1 MDIIQ
6 GLIETGNAGK
16 SGWRIV
22 NNGGAIGVLNNRTSN
37 VYFSILNDGGI
48 GTSSNVPSSLINSYS
63 GINVSNYSG
72 SGNVVSTGGTG
83 GTGGSSQWTTSGSKI
98 YYNNGNVGNV
108 GIGTL
113 DPIAPLH
120 IYNNAITAVLPT
132 EIVVAGAT
140 SATISGTTDRYISFP
155 YSGSATTKDY
165 TFTTTEA
172 LICDILIVG
181 GGGAGGTVIGG
192 GGGAGSIIYAT
203 NFNISEGSYT
213 INVGRG
219 GIATTATSGGGAIV
233 GGSGA
238 SSSAFG
244 ATALGGG
251 GGGIYNGVGGVAG
264 GSGGGG
270 GGGVI
275 QASGG
280 AGGSFGASGSKIIG
294 GTIIPSA
301 TFKEYLSNDGGYV
314 YYYQNGGNSQSTI
327 AGGGGG
333 AGGVGGGTRNDT
345 TKTSANGNGGDGKSY
360 DITGT
365 SITYGGGGGAGGHKG
380 SLASIS
386 NGLGGSGG
394 GGNGVNDTTTSS
406 SGTQGD
412 DGKGG
417 GGGGSSYNSSPT
429 GIKGGNGGSGIVIIR
444 YRRQTQPSVSNARLL
459 LDATTTGTA
468 TVEFRR
474 GTGADAQNDYRFIN
488 DSNGSLKLQCENTTQ
503 VFGNTV
509 ADLAWFSSNETIIHK
524 NTTMNG
530 RVGIGTVYHASR
542 SLDVVGDA
550 NVSGVLS
557 VAGSLSVTS
566 NAIITN
572 SITSNTSFTIHNG
585 LLPPLPNEITVV
597 PLAKEISAVP
607 LANEIVVAGTTSGII
622 GADRYIIFTSGSSAF
637 NVPTG
642 GINCDIFM
650 IGGGGGGGND
660 CGGGGGAGAS
670 IIAINQFISTGNYTV
685 SVGAGGVATT
695 PYGGQN
701 GSNGGDSSIGSLYV
715 AKGGGAGN
723 GGGTA
728 GGGPIGGCSG
738 GSSFNSTSFNNTLT
752 STTNVVNSVTNISP
766 STTTTYSVLGRT
778 GGNSASPAVSG
789 QFKGGGGGGIGASGT
804 AGTSTVC
811 GVGGTGI
818 YEVTIN
824 STTYNLRS
832 HFTNNGTF
840 GVQDGTTSNYYVG
853 GGGGAGGWNGSGGLT
868 YITGGRGGGGNGADA
883 GTAVVSGPGPTFSG
897 LSATA
902 NTGGGGGG
910 GAGYYGIGGNGGS
923 GIVIIRYRKPPAE
936 ITTETTS
943 GIIGGDRVIMFPYTG
958 TGTTKD
964 YSFTTT
970 ENLICDILVVGGGGG
985 GGHNHGGGGGGGAVV
1000 FINSVVL
1007 NNASYTIK
1015 VGAGGAKGTRSTTNF
1030 GGLKGNDTII
1040 TLNGTDILKA
1050 EGGGGGGQGSTVGSI
1065 GNGGSGG
1072 GGDGYRD
1079 ALSVYNN
1086 GVVGTGSIKNYNGTT
1101 GVLYGNNGGSYYL
1114 ATSGTYINKAGAG
1127 GGGGG
1132 AGQIGSN
1139 ATKVN
1144 VAGNGGNGISS
1155 AIINGTTYNFVDL
1168 FGTTY
1173 GTNDDNNN
1181 TRYFG
1186 GGGGGGTWAANAGD
1200 APAGD
1205 IGGTVISGS
1214 GGKGGGGLGALQS
1227 TTNGFSGSANTGGG
1241 GGGGSYGAVDSSVDG
1256 GNGGSGIVIIRYRK
1270 PPGDIITET
1279 ISGIVG
1285 TTDRYTIFPYTG
1297 TGTTKDYSFT
1307 TTESL
1312 SCDILVVGGGG
1323 GGAKTDGGG
1332 GGAGGLLYIQNTSLN
1347 GNYTVSVGKGGLGGA
1362 SVNQIGLVGNK
1373 GNNSSFL
1380 GTNANYIAY
1389 GGGGGGYG
1397 WPSKVEPSNLGPY
1410 GSSGGLGTGD
1420 QTREFFNV
1428 NTSGQGYLGGLGTAS
1443 QGGGGGGGSGGI
1455 GVNSGNGGIGT
1466 QINITGSN
1474 LYYAGGGGGGHN
1486 PNGTSGGLGGGG
1498 SATFLIG
1505 NNATYYGGGGGGGG
1519 ANAGDGGNGFEG
1531 IVIVRYR
1538 KLPKE
1543 IVVAGTTSTV
1553 IGSTDRCIVF
1563 PYTGSASTTD
1573 YSFTTTEA
1581 LSCDILIVGGG
1592 GGGACFGGGGGGGQV
1607 LYAINLPLSSSSA
1620 LSIQVGR
1627 GGITTQPLTF
1637 SENGI
1642 SSTLTI
1648 GGITYTANG
1657 GGGGAGR
1664 DRSNYASFRPAG
1676 GTGGSG
1682 GGGQAPDSSPD
1693 GPGGISNK
1701 TNYAGWISNGN
1712 AGGIG
1717 TGLHY
1722 GGGGGGAGAIG
1733 GNGVNLTSGGIGG
1746 VGVNLGSTFTTTV
1759 GASGWFGGGGGG
1771 VTYQSGTAGTGGTGG
1786 GGAGGTWSPNVPNGV
1801 NGTAN
1806 TGGGGGSSGLKSS
1819 DYLPGIGGAGGS
1831 GIVIIRYRLPSA
1843 ISSSSI
1849 NFIRG
1854 TTADTNNDYKVGNFN
1869 GEFKV
1874 ISSVTSGTSNI
1885 DTDYIRITTAGA
1897 ITNPSGT
1904 ANWNIG
1910 SDRRIKENIERAS
1923 YDKCFENINR
1933 LELNRFNYVSGFNTV
1948 NRDRTQLGFI
1958 AQEVYD
1964 VFPKSISSQGY
1975 YSDTL
1980 NIPDLLSIDIS
1991 QINYSLYGAVK
2002 KLIEINNDKDNRLKA
2017 LDDELKT
2024 IETILNITQETVAS
2038 NVVLEP
2044 VISMTSNVVLEEMT
2058 SNITVDS

>member
-72 SGNVVSTGGTG
+72 TGSVVSTGGTG
-83 GTGGSSQWTTSGSKI
+83 GTGGSSQWTTSGTKI
-98 YYNNGNVGNV
+98 YYNNGNVG
-108 GIGTL
+108 IGTL
-113 DPIAPLH
+113 DPVAPLH

-140 SATISGTTDRYISFP
+140 SATISGTTDRVISFP

-172 LICDILIVG
+172 LNCDILIVG

-219 GIATTATSGGGAIV
+219 GIATTATSGGGGIV

-251 GGGIYNGVGGVAG
+251 GGGQYNGNSGLVG
-264 GSGGGG
+264 GSGGGC

-280 AGGSFGASGSKIIG
+280 AGGSFGASGSKTIG

-314 YYYQNGGNSQSTI
+314 YYYQNGGNSFSTI

-333 AGGVGGGTRNDT
+333 AGGVGGGARNDT

-365 SITYGGGGGAGGHKG
+365 SITYGGGGGAGAHKG
-380 SLASIS
+380 GLSSIS

-444 YRRQTQPSVSNARLL
+444 YRRQTQSSVSNARLL

-474 GTGADAQNDYRFIN
+474 GTGADAQNDFRIIN
-488 DSNGSLKLQCENTTQ
+488 DSNGSLKLQCENSAQPTQ

-597 PLAKEISAVP
+597 PLAS
-607 LANEIVVAGTTSGII
+607 EIVV
-622 GADRYIIFTSGSSAF
+622 
-637 NVPTG
+637 TG
-642 GINCDIFM
+642 
-650 IGGGGGGGND
+650 
-660 CGGGGGAGAS
+660 
-670 IIAINQFISTGNYTV
+670 
-685 SVGAGGVATT
+685 
-695 PYGGQN
+695 
-701 GSNGGDSSIGSLYV
+701 
-715 AKGGGAGN
+715 
-723 GGGTA
+723 
-728 GGGPIGGCSG
+728 
-738 GSSFNSTSFNNTLT
+738 
-752 STTNVVNSVTNISP
+752 
-766 STTTTYSVLGRT
+766 
-778 GGNSASPAVSG
+778 
-789 QFKGGGGGGIGASGT
+789 
-804 AGTSTVC
+804 
-811 GVGGTGI
+811 
-818 YEVTIN
+818 
-824 STTYNLRS
+824 
-832 HFTNNGTF
+832 
-840 GVQDGTTSNYYVG
+840 
-853 GGGGAGGWNGSGGLT
+853 
-868 YITGGRGGGGNGADA
+868 
-883 GTAVVSGPGPTFSG
+883 
-897 LSATA
+897 
-902 NTGGGGGG
+902 
-910 GAGYYGIGGNGGS
+910 
-923 GIVIIRYRKPPAE
+923 
-936 ITTETTS
+936 TTS

-985 GGHNHGGGGGGGAVV
+985 GAHNHGGGGGGGAVV

-1050 EGGGGGGQGSTVGSI
+1050 EGGGGGGQGSAVGSI

-1186 GGGGGGTWAANAGD
+1186 GGGGGGTWAAVATD

-1205 IGGTVISGS
+1205 IGGVTINGS

-1227 TTNGFSGSANTGGG
+1227 TTNGISGSANTGGG
-1241 GGGGSYGAVDSSVDG
+1241 GGGGSYGSTDSSVDG
-1256 GNGGSGIVIIRYRK
+1256 GAGGSGIVIIRYRK
-1270 PPGDIITET
+1270 PPADIINET

-1297 TGTTKDYSFT
+1297 TGATKDYSFT

-1420 QTREFFNV
+1420 QTRESFNV

-1563 PYTGSASTTD
+1563 PYSGSAATKD

-1592 GGGACFGGGGGGGQV
+1592 GSGGSGTGPGGGGGGIS
-1607 LYAINLPLSSSSA
+1607 YYTN
-1620 LSIQVGR
+1620 
-1627 GGITTQPLTF
+1627 F
-1637 SENGI
+1637 NI
-1642 SSTLTI
+1642 SSTNFTINVGSGGAVVYTPNNGIAGQSSSVGIGSTTLLATGGAGGLYTTSKGGISGTGIINNVASGGLSGGAGAITGPNYEMPGGAGAGTVGGNVSYGGGI
-1648 GGITYTANG
+1648 GGNGLQFSITGTSTYYAGGGGGGWNG
-1657 GGGGAGR
+1657 NASGGAGGLGGGGAGG
-1664 DRSNYASFRPAG
+1664 FPAING
-1676 GTGGSG
+1676 LPGT
-1682 GGGQAPDSSPD
+1682 
-1693 GPGGISNK
+1693 
-1701 TNYAGWISNGN
+1701 
-1712 AGGIG
+1712 
-1717 TGLHY
+1717 
-1722 GGGGGGAGAIG
+1722 GGGGGGANNFNSSYA
-1733 GNGVNLTSGGIGG
+1733 T
-1746 VGVNLGSTFTTTV
+1746 
-1759 GASGWFGGGGGG
+1759 
-1771 VTYQSGTAGTGGTGG
+1771 QS
-1786 GGAGGTWSPNVPNGV
+1786 S
-1801 NGTAN
+1801 
-1806 TGGGGGSSGLKSS
+1806 
-1819 DYLPGIGGAGGS
+1819 GAGGS

-1874 ISSVTSGTSNI
+1874 ISSVSSGTSNI

-1948 NRDRTQLGFI
+1948 NRDKTQLGFI

-1964 VFPKSISSQGY
+1964 VFPKSISTQGY

-2024 IETILNITQETVAS
+2024 IETILNITPDTVAS
-2038 NVVLEP
+2038 NVVLEEMTSNVVLEP
-2044 VISMTSNVVLEEMT
+2044 VILMTSNVVLEEMT
-2058 SNITVDS
+2058 SNTVDT

>member
-72 SGNVVSTGGTG
+72 TGSVVSTGGTG

-98 YYNNGNVGNV
+98 YYNNGNVG
-108 GIGTL
+108 IGTL
-113 DPIAPLH
+113 DPVAPLH

-140 SATISGTTDRYISFP
+140 SATISGTTDRVISFP

-172 LICDILIVG
+172 LNCDILIVG

-219 GIATTATSGGGAIV
+219 GIATTATSGGGGIV

-251 GGGIYNGVGGVAG
+251 GGGQYNGNSGLVG
-264 GSGGGG
+264 GSGGGC
-270 GGGVI
+270 GGGVN
-275 QASGG
+275 QAAGG
-280 AGGSFGASGSKIIG
+280 AGGSFGVSGSKTIG

-314 YYYQNGGNSQSTI
+314 YYYQNGGNSYSTI

-333 AGGVGGGTRNDT
+333 AGGVGGGARNDT

-365 SITYGGGGGAGGHKG
+365 SITYGGGGGAGAHKG
-380 SLASIS
+380 GLSSIL

-444 YRRQTQPSVSNARLL
+444 YRRQTQSSVSNARLL

-474 GTGADAQNDYRFIN
+474 GTGADAQNDFRIIN
-488 DSNGSLKLQCENTTQ
+488 DTNGSLKLQCENSAQPTQ

-607 LANEIVVAGTTSGII
+607 LANEIVVPGTTSGII

-650 IGGGGGGGND
+650 IGGGGSGGND

-685 SVGAGGVATT
+685 SVGAGGIATT

-832 HFTNNGTF
+832 HFTNN
-840 GVQDGTTSNYYVG
+840 
-853 GGGGAGGWNGSGGLT
+853 
-868 YITGGRGGGGNGADA
+868 
-883 GTAVVSGPGPTFSG
+883 
-897 LSATA
+897 
-902 NTGGGGGG
+902 
-910 GAGYYGIGGNGGS
+910 
-923 GIVIIRYRKPPAE
+923 
-936 ITTETTS
+936 
-943 GIIGGDRVIMFPYTG
+943 
-958 TGTTKD
+958 
-964 YSFTTT
+964 
-970 ENLICDILVVGGGGG
+970 
-985 GGHNHGGGGGGGAVV
+985 
-1000 FINSVVL
+1000 
-1007 NNASYTIK
+1007 
-1015 VGAGGAKGTRSTTNF
+1015 
-1030 GGLKGNDTII
+1030 
-1040 TLNGTDILKA
+1040 
-1050 EGGGGGGQGSTVGSI
+1050 
-1065 GNGGSGG
+1065 
-1072 GGDGYRD
+1072 
-1079 ALSVYNN
+1079 
-1086 GVVGTGSIKNYNGTT
+1086 
-1101 GVLYGNNGGSYYL
+1101 
-1114 ATSGTYINKAGAG
+1114 
-1127 GGGGG
+1127 
-1132 AGQIGSN
+1132 
-1139 ATKVN
+1139 
-1144 VAGNGGNGISS
+1144 
-1155 AIINGTTYNFVDL
+1155 
-1168 FGTTY
+1168 
-1173 GTNDDNNN
+1173 
-1181 TRYFG
+1181 
-1186 GGGGGGTWAANAGD
+1186 
-1200 APAGD
+1200 
-1205 IGGTVISGS
+1205 
-1214 GGKGGGGLGALQS
+1214 
-1227 TTNGFSGSANTGGG
+1227 
-1241 GGGGSYGAVDSSVDG
+1241 
-1256 GNGGSGIVIIRYRK
+1256 
-1270 PPGDIITET
+1270 
-1279 ISGIVG
+1279 
-1285 TTDRYTIFPYTG
+1285 
-1297 TGTTKDYSFT
+1297 
-1307 TTESL
+1307 
-1312 SCDILVVGGGG
+1312 
-1323 GGAKTDGGG
+1323 
-1332 GGAGGLLYIQNTSLN
+1332 
-1347 GNYTVSVGKGGLGGA
+1347 
-1362 SVNQIGLVGNK
+1362 
-1373 GNNSSFL
+1373 
-1380 GTNANYIAY
+1380 
-1389 GGGGGGYG
+1389 
-1397 WPSKVEPSNLGPY
+1397 
-1410 GSSGGLGTGD
+1410 
-1420 QTREFFNV
+1420 
-1428 NTSGQGYLGGLGTAS
+1428 
-1443 QGGGGGGGSGGI
+1443 
-1455 GVNSGNGGIGT
+1455 
-1466 QINITGSN
+1466 
-1474 LYYAGGGGGGHN
+1474 
-1486 PNGTSGGLGGGG
+1486 
-1498 SATFLIG
+1498 
-1505 NNATYYGGGGGGGG
+1505 
-1519 ANAGDGGNGFEG
+1519 
-1531 IVIVRYR
+1531 
-1538 KLPKE
+1538 
-1543 IVVAGTTSTV
+1543 
-1553 IGSTDRCIVF
+1553 
-1563 PYTGSASTTD
+1563 
-1573 YSFTTTEA
+1573 
-1581 LSCDILIVGGG
+1581 
-1592 GGGACFGGGGGGGQV
+1592 
-1607 LYAINLPLSSSSA
+1607 
-1620 LSIQVGR
+1620 
-1627 GGITTQPLTF
+1627 
-1637 SENGI
+1637 
-1642 SSTLTI
+1642 
-1648 GGITYTANG
+1648 
-1657 GGGGAGR
+1657 
-1664 DRSNYASFRPAG
+1664 
-1676 GTGGSG
+1676 
-1682 GGGQAPDSSPD
+1682 
-1693 GPGGISNK
+1693 
-1701 TNYAGWISNGN
+1701 
-1712 AGGIG
+1712 
-1717 TGLHY
+1717 
-1722 GGGGGGAGAIG
+1722 
-1733 GNGVNLTSGGIGG
+1733 
-1746 VGVNLGSTFTTTV
+1746 
-1759 GASGWFGGGGGG
+1759 
-1771 VTYQSGTAGTGGTGG
+1771 
-1786 GGAGGTWSPNVPNGV
+1786 
-1801 NGTAN
+1801 
-1806 TGGGGGSSGLKSS
+1806 
-1819 DYLPGIGGAGGS
+1819 
-1831 GIVIIRYRLPSA
+1831 
-1843 ISSSSI
+1843 
-1849 NFIRG
+1849 
-1854 TTADTNNDYKVGNFN
+1854 
-1869 GEFKV
+1869 
-1874 ISSVTSGTSNI
+1874 
-1885 DTDYIRITTAGA
+1885 
-1897 ITNPSGT
+1897 
-1904 ANWNIG
+1904 
-1910 SDRRIKENIERAS
+1910 
-1923 YDKCFENINR
+1923 
-1933 LELNRFNYVSGFNTV
+1933 
-1948 NRDRTQLGFI
+1948 
-1958 AQEVYD
+1958 
-1964 VFPKSISSQGY
+1964 
-1975 YSDTL
+1975 
-1980 NIPDLLSIDIS
+1980 
-1991 QINYSLYGAVK
+1991 
-2002 KLIEINNDKDNRLKA
+2002 
-2017 LDDELKT
+2017 
-2024 IETILNITQETVAS
+2024 
-2038 NVVLEP
+2038 
-2044 VISMTSNVVLEEMT
+2044 
-2058 SNITVDS
+2058 

>member
-37 VYFSILNDGGI
+37 VYFSILNDGAI
-48 GTSSNVPSSLINSYS
+48 GTSSNVPSTLINSYS

-72 SGNVVSTGGTG
+72 SGNVVSIG
-83 GTGGSSQWTTSGSKI
+83 GTGGSSQWTTAGVKI
-98 YYNNGNVGNV
+98 YYNSCNV
-108 GIGTL
+108 GIGTI

-120 IYNNAITAVLPT
+120 IYN
-132 EIVVAGAT
+132 
-140 SATISGTTDRYISFP
+140 
-155 YSGSATTKDY
+155 
-165 TFTTTEA
+165 
-172 LICDILIVG
+172 
-181 GGGAGGTVIGG
+181 TVN
-192 GGGAGSIIYAT
+192 T
-203 NFNISEGSYT
+203 
-213 INVGRG
+213 
-219 GIATTATSGGGAIV
+219 
-233 GGSGA
+233 
-238 SSSAFG
+238 
-244 ATALGGG
+244 
-251 GGGIYNGVGGVAG
+251 
-264 GSGGGG
+264 
-270 GGGVI
+270 
-275 QASGG
+275 
-280 AGGSFGASGSKIIG
+280 
-294 GTIIPSA
+294 
-301 TFKEYLSNDGGYV
+301 
-314 YYYQNGGNSQSTI
+314 
-327 AGGGGG
+327 
-333 AGGVGGGTRNDT
+333 
-345 TKTSANGNGGDGKSY
+345 
-360 DITGT
+360 
-365 SITYGGGGGAGGHKG
+365 
-380 SLASIS
+380 
-386 NGLGGSGG
+386 
-394 GGNGVNDTTTSS
+394 
-406 SGTQGD
+406 
-412 DGKGG
+412 
-417 GGGGSSYNSSPT
+417 
-429 GIKGGNGGSGIVIIR
+429 
-444 YRRQTQPSVSNARLL
+444 RLL
-459 LDATTTGTA
+459 LDATTAGTA

-474 GTGADAQNDYRFIN
+474 GTGVDAQNDYRFIN
-488 DSNGSLKLQCENTTQ
+488 DSNSSNSSNGCLKLQCENSTQ
-503 VFGNTV
+503 VFGNTA

-530 RVGIGTVYHASR
+530 RVGIGTVYHATR

-550 NVSGVLS
+550 NVSGILS

-566 NAIITN
+566 NAVLTN

-585 LLPPLPNEITVV
+585 LLPPLPNEIAVV

-607 LANEIVVAGTTSGII
+607 LASEIVVAGTTSGII

-650 IGGGGGGGND
+650 IGGGGSGGND

-670 IIAINQFISTGNYTV
+670 IISINQFISTGNYTV

-695 PYGGQN
+695 PSGGQN
-701 GSNGGDSSIGSLYV
+701 GSNGGDSSIGSLYI

-738 GSSFNSTSFNNTLT
+738 GSSFSSTSFNNTLT

-778 GGNSASPAVSG
+778 GGNSVSPAVGG

-804 AGTSTVC
+804 AGTSTTS

-840 GVQDGTTSNYYVG
+840 GVQDGTTSNYYIG

-868 YITGGRGGGGNGADA
+868 YISGGKGGGGNGADA
-883 GTAVVSGPGPTFSG
+883 GTTVVSGPGPTFSG

-923 GIVIIRYRKPPAE
+923 GIVIIRYRKPPVE

-943 GIIGGDRVIMFPYTG
+943 GIIGGDRVISFPYTG
-958 TGTTKD
+958 TGATKD
-964 YSFTTT
+964 YSITTT
-970 ENLICDILVVGGGGG
+970 ENLICDILVVAGGGG
-985 GGHNHGGGGGGGAVV
+985 GGHNHGGGGGGGAIV

-1015 VGAGGAKGTRSTTNF
+1015 VGSGGAKGTRSTTNF

-1079 ALSVYNN
+1079 GLSVFNN
-1086 GVVGTGSIKNYNGTT
+1086 GIVGTGSIKNYNGTT
-1101 GVLYGNNGGSYYL
+1101 GVIYGNNGGSSYL
-1114 ATSGTYINKAGAG
+1114 ATSGVYLNIAGAG

-1144 VAGNGGNGISS
+1144 VGGNGGNGISS
-1155 AIINGTTYNFVDL
+1155 AIINGTTYNFVDM

-1181 TRYFG
+1181 TTRYFG

-1200 APAGD
+1200 APTGD
-1205 IGGTVISGS
+1205 IGGVTISGS
-1214 GGKGGGGLGALQS
+1214 GGKGGGGGGALLS
-1227 TTNGFSGSANTGGG
+1227 TTTGFAATANTGGG
-1241 GGGGSYGAVDSSVDG
+1241 GGGGSYNTTDSRVDG

-1270 PPGDIITET
+1270 PPGDIINET

-1285 TTDRYTIFPYTG
+1285 TADRYTIFPYTG

-1347 GNYTVSVGKGGLGGA
+1347 GYYTVSVGKGGLGGA

-1373 GNNSSFL
+1373 GNNSSFI

-1420 QTREFFNV
+1420 QTRESFNI

-1443 QGGGGGGGSGGI
+1443 QGGGGGGGSGGV

-1531 IVIVRYR
+1531 VVIVRYR

-1543 IVVAGTTSTV
+1543 IVVAGTTSTI
-1553 IGSTDRCIVF
+1553 IGSTDRCISF
-1563 PYTGSASTTD
+1563 PYSGSGATKD
-1573 YSFTTTEA
+1573 YTFTTTEA

-1592 GGGACFGGGGGGGQV
+1592 GSGGSGTGPGGGGGGIS
-1607 LYAINLPLSSSSA
+1607 YYTN
-1620 LSIQVGR
+1620 
-1627 GGITTQPLTF
+1627 F
-1637 SENGI
+1637 NI
-1642 SSTLTI
+1642 SSTNITINVGSGGSVVYTPNNGIAGQSSSVGIGSTTLLATGGAGGLYSTSKGAISGTGIINNVASGGLSGGAGAITGPNYEMPGGAGAGTVGGNVSYGGGI
-1648 GGITYTANG
+1648 GGNGLQFSITGTSTYYAGGGGGGWNG
-1657 GGGGAGR
+1657 NASGGAGGLGGGGAGG
-1664 DRSNYASFRPAG
+1664 FPAING
-1676 GTGGSG
+1676 LPGT
-1682 GGGQAPDSSPD
+1682 
-1693 GPGGISNK
+1693 
-1701 TNYAGWISNGN
+1701 
-1712 AGGIG
+1712 
-1717 TGLHY
+1717 
-1722 GGGGGGAGAIG
+1722 GGGGGGANNFNSSYA
-1733 GNGVNLTSGGIGG
+1733 T
-1746 VGVNLGSTFTTTV
+1746 
-1759 GASGWFGGGGGG
+1759 
-1771 VTYQSGTAGTGGTGG
+1771 QS
-1786 GGAGGTWSPNVPNGV
+1786 S
-1801 NGTAN
+1801 
-1806 TGGGGGSSGLKSS
+1806 
-1819 DYLPGIGGAGGS
+1819 GAGGS
-1831 GIVIIRYRLPSA
+1831 GIVIIRYRLPNPS
-1843 ISSSSI
+1843 SSSSI

-1854 TTADTNNDYKVGNFN
+1854 TVADTNHDYKVGNFN

-1874 ISSVTSGTSNI
+1874 ISSVFSASNI

-1897 ITNPSGT
+1897 ITNPAGT

-1948 NRDRTQLGFI
+1948 NRDKTQLGFI
-1958 AQEVYD
+1958 AQEVSD
-1964 VFPKSISSQGY
+1964 IFPKSISTQGY
-1975 YSDTL
+1975 YSDTI

-2002 KLIEINNDKDNRLKA
+2002 KLIEINNEKDSRLKA

-2024 IETILNITQETVAS
+2024 IETILNITPEAVATSNVTSNVSNVVLEEMTSNVILEETTSNVILEEMTSNVVLEDMTSNVILEEMTSNVVLEEMTSNVILEETTSNVILEETTSNVVLEETTS

-2044 VISMTSNVVLEEMT
+2044 VIISITSNVVLEEMT

>member
-1 MDIIQ
+1 
-6 GLIETGNAGK
+6 
-16 SGWRIV
+16 
-22 NNGGAIGVLNNRTSN
+22 
-37 VYFSILNDGGI
+37 
-48 GTSSNVPSSLINSYS
+48 
-63 GINVSNYSG
+63 
-72 SGNVVSTGGTG
+72 
-83 GTGGSSQWTTSGSKI
+83 
-98 YYNNGNVGNV
+98 
-108 GIGTL
+108 
-113 DPIAPLH
+113 
-120 IYNNAITAVLPT
+120 
-132 EIVVAGAT
+132 
-140 SATISGTTDRYISFP
+140 
-155 YSGSATTKDY
+155 
-165 TFTTTEA
+165 
-172 LICDILIVG
+172 
-181 GGGAGGTVIGG
+181 
-192 GGGAGSIIYAT
+192 
-203 NFNISEGSYT
+203 
-213 INVGRG
+213 
-219 GIATTATSGGGAIV
+219 
-233 GGSGA
+233 
-238 SSSAFG
+238 
-244 ATALGGG
+244 
-251 GGGIYNGVGGVAG
+251 
-264 GSGGGG
+264 
-270 GGGVI
+270 
-275 QASGG
+275 
-280 AGGSFGASGSKIIG
+280 
-294 GTIIPSA
+294 
-301 TFKEYLSNDGGYV
+301 
-314 YYYQNGGNSQSTI
+314 
-327 AGGGGG
+327 
-333 AGGVGGGTRNDT
+333 
-345 TKTSANGNGGDGKSY
+345 
-360 DITGT
+360 
-365 SITYGGGGGAGGHKG
+365 
-380 SLASIS
+380 
-386 NGLGGSGG
+386 
-394 GGNGVNDTTTSS
+394 
-406 SGTQGD
+406 
-412 DGKGG
+412 
-417 GGGGSSYNSSPT
+417 
-429 GIKGGNGGSGIVIIR
+429 
-444 YRRQTQPSVSNARLL
+444 
-459 LDATTTGTA
+459 
-468 TVEFRR
+468 
-474 GTGADAQNDYRFIN
+474 
-488 DSNGSLKLQCENTTQ
+488 
-503 VFGNTV
+503 
-509 ADLAWFSSNETIIHK
+509 
-524 NTTMNG
+524 
-530 RVGIGTVYHASR
+530 
-542 SLDVVGDA
+542 
-550 NVSGVLS
+550 
-557 VAGSLSVTS
+557 
-566 NAIITN
+566 
-572 SITSNTSFTIHNG
+572 
-585 LLPPLPNEITVV
+585 
-597 PLAKEISAVP
+597 
-607 LANEIVVAGTTSGII
+607 
-622 GADRYIIFTSGSSAF
+622 
-637 NVPTG
+637 
-642 GINCDIFM
+642 
-650 IGGGGGGGND
+650 
-660 CGGGGGAGAS
+660 
-670 IIAINQFISTGNYTV
+670 
-685 SVGAGGVATT
+685 
-695 PYGGQN
+695 
-701 GSNGGDSSIGSLYV
+701 
-715 AKGGGAGN
+715 
-723 GGGTA
+723 
-728 GGGPIGGCSG
+728 
-738 GSSFNSTSFNNTLT
+738 
-752 STTNVVNSVTNISP
+752 
-766 STTTTYSVLGRT
+766 
-778 GGNSASPAVSG
+778 
-789 QFKGGGGGGIGASGT
+789 
-804 AGTSTVC
+804 
-811 GVGGTGI
+811 
-818 YEVTIN
+818 
-824 STTYNLRS
+824 
-832 HFTNNGTF
+832 
-840 GVQDGTTSNYYVG
+840 
-853 GGGGAGGWNGSGGLT
+853 
-868 YITGGRGGGGNGADA
+868 
-883 GTAVVSGPGPTFSG
+883 
-897 LSATA
+897 
-902 NTGGGGGG
+902 
-910 GAGYYGIGGNGGS
+910 
-923 GIVIIRYRKPPAE
+923 
-936 ITTETTS
+936 
-943 GIIGGDRVIMFPYTG
+943 MFPYTG

-985 GGHNHGGGGGGGAVV
+985 GAHNHGGGGGGGAVV

-1079 ALSVYNN
+1079 NLFVYNN

-1186 GGGGGGTWAANAGD
+1186 GGGGGGTWAAVATD

-1205 IGGTVISGS
+1205 IGGVTINGS

-1227 TTNGFSGSANTGGG
+1227 TTNGISGSANTGGG
-1241 GGGGSYGAVDSSVDG
+1241 GGGGSYGSTDSSVDG
-1256 GNGGSGIVIIRYRK
+1256 GAGGSGIVIIRYRK
-1270 PPGDIITET
+1270 PPADIINET

-1297 TGTTKDYSFT
+1297 TGATKDYSFT

-1347 GNYTVSVGKGGLGGA
+1347 GYYTVSVGKGGLGGA

-1420 QTREFFNV
+1420 QTRESFNV

-1563 PYTGSASTTD
+1563 PYTGSASTKD

-1592 GGGACFGGGGGGGQV
+1592 GSGGSGTGPGGGGGGIS
-1607 LYAINLPLSSSSA
+1607 YYTN
-1620 LSIQVGR
+1620 
-1627 GGITTQPLTF
+1627 F
-1637 SENGI
+1637 NI
-1642 SSTLTI
+1642 SSTNFTINVGSGGAVVYTPNNGIAGQSSSVGIGSTTLLATGGAGGLYTTSKGGISGTGIINNVASGGLSGGAGAITGPNYEMPGGAGAGTVGGNVSYGGGI
-1648 GGITYTANG
+1648 GGNGLQFSITGTSTYYAGGGGGGWNG
-1657 GGGGAGR
+1657 NASGGAGGLGGGGAGG
-1664 DRSNYASFRPAG
+1664 FPAING
-1676 GTGGSG
+1676 LPGT
-1682 GGGQAPDSSPD
+1682 
-1693 GPGGISNK
+1693 
-1701 TNYAGWISNGN
+1701 
-1712 AGGIG
+1712 
-1717 TGLHY
+1717 
-1722 GGGGGGAGAIG
+1722 GGGGGGANNFNSSYA
-1733 GNGVNLTSGGIGG
+1733 T
-1746 VGVNLGSTFTTTV
+1746 
-1759 GASGWFGGGGGG
+1759 
-1771 VTYQSGTAGTGGTGG
+1771 QS
-1786 GGAGGTWSPNVPNGV
+1786 S
-1801 NGTAN
+1801 
-1806 TGGGGGSSGLKSS
+1806 
-1819 DYLPGIGGAGGS
+1819 GAGGS

-1854 TTADTNNDYKVGNFN
+1854 TTTDTNNDYKVGNFN

-1874 ISSVTSGTSNI
+1874 ISSVSSGTSNI

-1948 NRDRTQLGFI
+1948 NRDKTQLGFI

-1980 NIPDLLSIDIS
+1980 NIPDLLSIDVS

-2024 IETILNITQETVAS
+2024 IETILNITPDTVAS
-2038 NVVLEP
+2038 NVVLEEMTSNVVLEP
-2044 VISMTSNVVLEEMT
+2044 VIISMTSNVVLEEMT
-2058 SNITVDS
+2058 SNITVDT

>member
-48 GTSSNVPSSLINSYS
+48 GTSSNVPSTLINSYS
-63 GINVSNYSG
+63 GINVSNYYG

-83 GTGGSSQWTTSGSKI
+83 GTGGSSQWTTAGVKI
-98 YYNNGNVGNV
+98 YYNSGNV
-108 GIGTL
+108 GIGTI

-120 IYNNAITAVLPT
+120 IYN
-132 EIVVAGAT
+132 
-140 SATISGTTDRYISFP
+140 
-155 YSGSATTKDY
+155 
-165 TFTTTEA
+165 
-172 LICDILIVG
+172 
-181 GGGAGGTVIGG
+181 TVN
-192 GGGAGSIIYAT
+192 T
-203 NFNISEGSYT
+203 
-213 INVGRG
+213 
-219 GIATTATSGGGAIV
+219 
-233 GGSGA
+233 
-238 SSSAFG
+238 
-244 ATALGGG
+244 
-251 GGGIYNGVGGVAG
+251 
-264 GSGGGG
+264 
-270 GGGVI
+270 
-275 QASGG
+275 
-280 AGGSFGASGSKIIG
+280 
-294 GTIIPSA
+294 
-301 TFKEYLSNDGGYV
+301 
-314 YYYQNGGNSQSTI
+314 
-327 AGGGGG
+327 
-333 AGGVGGGTRNDT
+333 
-345 TKTSANGNGGDGKSY
+345 
-360 DITGT
+360 
-365 SITYGGGGGAGGHKG
+365 
-380 SLASIS
+380 
-386 NGLGGSGG
+386 
-394 GGNGVNDTTTSS
+394 
-406 SGTQGD
+406 
-412 DGKGG
+412 
-417 GGGGSSYNSSPT
+417 
-429 GIKGGNGGSGIVIIR
+429 
-444 YRRQTQPSVSNARLL
+444 RLL

-474 GTGADAQNDYRFIN
+474 GTGGDAQNDYRFIN
-488 DSNGSLKLQCENTTQ
+488 DSNSCLKLQCANSTQ
-503 VFGNTV
+503 VFGNTD

-566 NAIITN
+566 NAVLTN

-585 LLPPLPNEITVV
+585 LLPPLPNEIAVV

-607 LANEIVVAGTTSGII
+607 LASEIVVAGTTSGII
-622 GADRYIIFTSGSSAF
+622 GADRYMVFTYSGSGATKDF
-637 NVPTG
+637 TFTTTEN
-642 GINCDIFM
+642 ILCDIL
-650 IGGGGGGGND
+650 IVGGGGAGSGTI
-660 CGGGGGAGAS
+660 GGGGGAGAL
-670 IIAINQFISTGNYTV
+670 IFARNATLNGTYTVNVGNGGIGGSTGQGTKGN
-685 SVGAGGVATT
+685 SSRILQGGINITAE
-695 PYGGQN
+695 
-701 GSNGGDSSIGSLYV
+701 
-715 AKGGGAGN
+715 GGGASGRSDGNQN
-723 GGGTA
+723 GG
-728 GGGPIGGCSG
+728 S
-738 GSSFNSTSFNNTLT
+738 
-752 STTNVVNSVTNISP
+752 
-766 STTTTYSVLGRT
+766 
-778 GGNSASPAVSG
+778 
-789 QFKGGGGGGIGASGT
+789 GGGGDYWDGNLSG
-804 AGTSTVC
+804 GTSTSY
-811 GVGGTGI
+811 T
-818 YEVTIN
+818 
-824 STTYNLRS
+824 STAFGASIVKYG
-832 HFTNNGTF
+832 NNGANAYTPSPF
-840 GVQDGTTSNYYVG
+840 NGG
-853 GGGGAGGWNGSGGLT
+853 GGGGAGSSALIATSTNLFSNGGNGLHQVTIDGITINFASYFGTNTAEVGGVLFNGNLYYGGGGAGGGNESSLGGT
-868 YITGGRGGGGNGADA
+868 GGIGGGGDGGRGSSGSIPPYIPIHGSNGL
-883 GTAVVSGPGPTFSG
+883 P
-897 LSATA
+897 

-910 GAGYYGIGGNGGS
+910 GSNHPSLGGNGGS

-943 GIIGGDRVIMFPYTG
+943 GIIGGDRVISFPYTG
-958 TGTTKD
+958 TGATKD
-964 YSFTTT
+964 YSITTT
-970 ENLICDILVVGGGGG
+970 ENLICDILVVAGGGGG
-985 GGHNHGGGGGGGAVV
+985 AHNHGGGGGGGAIV

-1015 VGAGGAKGTRSTTNF
+1015 VGSGGAKGTRSTTNF

-1040 TLNGTDILKA
+1040 TLNGIDILKA

-1079 ALSVYNN
+1079 ALSVFNN

-1114 ATSGTYINKAGAG
+1114 ATSGTYLNIAGAG

-1155 AIINGTTYNFVDL
+1155 AIINGNTYNFVDL

-1173 GTNDDNNN
+1173 GTNDDNNST

-1205 IGGTVISGS
+1205 IGGVTISGS
-1214 GGKGGGGLGALQS
+1214 GGKGGGGGGALLS
-1227 TTNGFSGSANTGGG
+1227 TTSGFTATANTGGG
-1241 GGGGSYGAVDSSVDG
+1241 GGGGSYGAVDNRVDG

-1270 PPGDIITET
+1270 PPGDIINET

-1285 TTDRYTIFPYTG
+1285 TADRYTIFPYTG

-1323 GGAKTDGGG
+1323 GGGDGGG
-1332 GGAGGLLYIQNTSLN
+1332 GGGGYVYMTNLNIPIGNCSVKVGNGGAGGVA
-1347 GNYTVSVGKGGLGGA
+1347 YTAGSQGA
-1362 SVNQIGLVGNK
+1362 SSTFIVD
-1373 GNNSSFL
+1373 
-1380 GTNANYIAY
+1380 GTTYTAY
-1389 GGGGGGYG
+1389 GGGGGG
-1397 WPSKVEPSNLGPY
+1397 
-1410 GSSGGLGTGD
+1410 GTGATAPAHTEGQVGSYGGNGAD
-1420 QTREFFNV
+1420 RTLAQTY
-1428 NTSGQGYLGGLGTAS
+1428 TSTQGNRGGSAISSYFGSGAGGGGAGGIGGNSVYVSGIIAGTGYTYTRGGMGGNGLSNSITGTEIYYAGGGTAGANTDS
-1443 QGGGGGGGSGGI
+1443 GTDTSTQTPPIGGGGIGSRAPNGNGGNGIDGTGGGGGGGDPQR
-1455 GVNSGNGGIGT
+1455 T
-1466 QINITGSN
+1466 AT
-1474 LYYAGGGGGGHN
+1474 AR
-1486 PNGTSGGLGGGG
+1486 GG
-1498 SATFLIG
+1498 S
-1505 NNATYYGGGGGGGG
+1505 
-1519 ANAGDGGNGFEG
+1519 G
-1531 IVIVRYR
+1531 IVIIRYR

-1543 IVVAGTTSTV
+1543 IVVAGTTSTI
-1553 IGSTDRCIVF
+1553 IGSTDRCISF
-1563 PYTGSASTTD
+1563 PYSGSASTKD
-1573 YSFTTTEA
+1573 YTFTTTEA

-1592 GGGACFGGGGGGGQV
+1592 GGGACFGGGGGAGQV
-1607 LYAINLPLSSSSA
+1607 LYTTNLTISSSSA

-1637 SENGI
+1637 AENGI
-1642 SSTLTI
+1642 STTI
-1648 GGITYTANG
+1648 TFGGITYTANG

-1664 DRSNYASFRPAG
+1664 DRSNYTSFRPAG

-1701 TNYAGWISNGN
+1701 TAYTGWISNGN

-1717 TGLHY
+1717 TGLHF

-1733 GNGVNLTSGGIGG
+1733 GNGVNLTSGGPGG
-1746 VGVNLGSTFTTTV
+1746 VGVNLGTIFTTNV
-1759 GASGWFGGGGGG
+1759 GANGWFGGGGGG
-1771 VTYQSGTAGTGGTGG
+1771 VMYGTATVGAGGTGG
-1786 GGAGGTWSPNVPNGV
+1786 GGAGATWSPNVPNGV
-1801 NGTAN
+1801 NGTDN
-1806 TGGGGGSSGLKSS
+1806 TGGGGGSSGL
-1819 DYLPGIGGAGGS
+1819 YTNYTYGTGGKGGS
-1831 GIVIIRYRLPSA
+1831 GIVIIRYRLPSTT
-1843 ISSSSI
+1843 SSSSI

-1854 TTADTNNDYKVGNFN
+1854 TVADTNHDYKVGNFN

-1874 ISSVTSGTSNI
+1874 ISSVFSASNI

-1897 ITNPSGT
+1897 ITNPAGT

-1948 NRDRTQLGFI
+1948 NRDKTQLGFI
-1958 AQEVYD
+1958 AQEVSD
-1964 VFPKSISSQGY
+1964 IFPKSISTQGY
-1975 YSDTL
+1975 YSDTI

-2024 IETILNITQETVAS
+2024 IETILNITPTTSNLETVIISMTS
-2038 NVVLEP
+2038 NVILEE
-2044 VISMTSNVVLEEMT
+2044 MTSNVVLEEMT
-2058 SNITVDS
+2058 SNVILEEMTSNVILEEMNSNVVLEEMTRNLVLEEMTSNITVDS